1 MVISSGIVDGDGA
14 VLGADEVV
22 GVEADEIVG
31 AGVGDG
37 VIIGAKA
44 GEGVGFDTNAIGL
57 Y

>member
-14 VLGADEVV
+14 VLGADEDV

>member
-1 MVISSGIVDGDGA
+1 MVIFSGIVAGDGA
-14 VLGADEVV
+14 LFGADEVV